1 MTPELDDRSYQCQ
14 VDNISDGDHSL
25 QMVLSLQEVEDAVAG
40 EVGVVGIVLQ
50 GMTWGVVS
58 RGTLSGGPNIEHLYS
73 TNRRGG
79 D

>member
-1 MTPELDDRSYQCQ
+1 
-14 VDNISDGDHSL
+14 
-25 QMVLSLQEVEDAVAG
+25 MVLSLQEVEDAVVG

-73 TNRRGG
+73 MNRRGG

>member
-1 MTPELDDRSYQCQ
+1 
-14 VDNISDGDHSL
+14 
-25 QMVLSLQEVEDAVAG
+25 MVLSLQEAEDAVVG

-79 D
+79 SRANSRTASMLASALSMDNNYN

>member
-1 MTPELDDRSYQCQ
+1 
-14 VDNISDGDHSL
+14 
-25 QMVLSLQEVEDAVAG
+25 MVFSLQEVEDAVVG

-73 TNRRGG
+73 TDGRGG